1 MSKLEDFEDIPY
13 EDEPRYTEAEVQ
25 EMIKNA
31 EERITKKYLL
41 DKMNILEK
49 EKNFYKN
56 TIMTILQ
63 NKE

>member
-13 EDEPRYTEAEVQ
+13 EDEPRYTGAEVQ

-56 TIMTILQ
+56 TIIAILQ

>member
-13 EDEPRYTEAEVQ
+13 EDEPRYTGAEVQ

-56 TIMTILQ
+56 TIMAILQ